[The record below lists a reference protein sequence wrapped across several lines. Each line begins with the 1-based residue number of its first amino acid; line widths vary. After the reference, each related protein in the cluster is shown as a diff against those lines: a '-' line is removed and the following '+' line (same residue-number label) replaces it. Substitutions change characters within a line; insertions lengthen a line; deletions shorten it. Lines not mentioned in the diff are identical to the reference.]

1 MFDYESFLARLAE
14 AGITVTADG
23 DSLKVRGSNH
33 APLSEA
39 DRAML
44 LANKPVLL
52 EQLRRYRTFRVHG
65 PGVDATMVGEPC
77 TLTEAQRCCW
87 AKFGRVDLV
96 IEPVRHEGSR
106 HD

>member
-14 AGITVTADG
+14 AGITADG
-23 DSLKVRGSNH
+23 EALKVRGSNH

-39 DRAML
+39 DRAL
-44 LANKPVLL
+44 LVANKAILL

-65 PGVDATMVGEPC
+65 PGVDATMIGKPC
-77 TLTEAQRCCW
+77 TLTEAQRFCW

-96 IEPVRHEGSR
+96 VEPVRHQGSGS
-106 HD
+106 D